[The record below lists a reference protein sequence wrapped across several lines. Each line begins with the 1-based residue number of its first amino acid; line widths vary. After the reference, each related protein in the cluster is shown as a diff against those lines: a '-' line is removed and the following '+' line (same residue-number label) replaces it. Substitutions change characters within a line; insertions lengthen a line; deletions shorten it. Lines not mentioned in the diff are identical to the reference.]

1 VVNRTET
8 CSHDET
14 VIDDGSNGFES
25 SRDPKA
31 RPDLIL
37 RPPSGVMKRRSA
49 IVVAVL
55 ATAVM
60 CVQNAG
66 SGLAL
71 GWALIH
77 GAGPAAVVA
86 FWPLGIGLGVLWG
99 AFRYLNRSHHR
110 HASVLFTAVAVAILL
125 LYEVLLPATP
135 LNTWRSERGMKAA
148 AVRLVHDELLLS
160 AEGNPIGVRVT
171 YEVVFP
177 QSVVANVH
185 LSLAHVERERAQ
197 YTQSTEFGRHTEK
210 IDPEPSSK
218 DIYNVFEKKTVYR
231 FTVTSLPGFLEY
243 DEKTQEP
250 CLRLPPYSDLTEAD
264 IVSAVKKRSRGK
276 YRMEIALTSDVVPVA
291 VHQGTYLT
299 SREYDLQPMYQT
311 IVKEGNRRC
320 GP

>member
-1 VVNRTET
+1 
-8 CSHDET
+8 
-14 VIDDGSNGFES
+14 
-25 SRDPKA
+25 
-31 RPDLIL
+31 
-37 RPPSGVMKRRSA
+37 
-49 IVVAVL
+49 
-55 ATAVM
+55 
-60 CVQNAG
+60 
-66 SGLAL
+66 
-71 GWALIH
+71 
-77 GAGPAAVVA
+77 
-86 FWPLGIGLGVLWG
+86 
-99 AFRYLNRSHHR
+99 
-110 HASVLFTAVAVAILL
+110 
-125 LYEVLLPATP
+125 
-135 LNTWRSERGMKAA
+135 
-148 AVRLVHDELLLS
+148 
-160 AEGNPIGVRVT
+160 
-171 YEVVFP
+171 
-177 QSVVANVH
+177 VH
-185 LSLAHVERERAQ
+185 LSLAHVERERAP

-264 IVSAVKKRSRGK
+264 IVSAVKKRSRGR